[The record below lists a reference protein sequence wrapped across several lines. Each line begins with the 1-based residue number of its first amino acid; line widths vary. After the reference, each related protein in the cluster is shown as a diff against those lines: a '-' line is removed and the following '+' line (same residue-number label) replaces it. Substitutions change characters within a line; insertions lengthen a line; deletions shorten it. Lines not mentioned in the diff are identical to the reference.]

1 MNNESKTFNVLIADD
16 HPLFINGLK
25 PIIESLTWVGEI
37 YLAYDGEEVL
47 QMVNKYSIQLI
58 LLDVNMPYMDG
69 FECLKRL
76 RSSQFGVKVI
86 VISAHGDPQLVRKMI
101 RLGANGYMT
110 KTTPENELKDGIHH
124 VMFKNMVVKS
134 KDIGTELPT
143 AQYEPIGLSEREMEV
158 LISICNQKSAAQ
170 IGKELGI
177 SKNTIDIHRG
187 RLMKRAG
194 VNSIAGLVKWAYEK
208 GVL

>member
-1 MNNESKTFNVLIADD
+1 MGPNIQAVNVLIADD

-25 PIIESLTWVGEI
+25 PIIESLTWVNKI

-47 QMVNKYSIQLI
+47 QMLHKYSIQLI

-69 FECLKRL
+69 IECLTEL
-76 RSSQFGVKVI
+76 RAQDFSTKVI
-86 VISAHGDPQLVRKMI
+86 VISAHSHPQLVRKMI

-110 KTTPENELKDGIHH
+110 KSTPEDELKRGIHD
-124 VMFKNMVVKS
+124 VMFKGLTVKS

-143 AQYEPIGLSEREMEV
+143 AAYEPIGLSVREMEV
-158 LISICNQKSAAQ
+158 LVAICNQKSAGQ
-170 IGKELGI
+170 IGEELGL

-187 RLMKRAG
+187 RLMKRAE
-194 VNSIAGLVKWAYEK
+194 VNTIAGLVKWAYEK